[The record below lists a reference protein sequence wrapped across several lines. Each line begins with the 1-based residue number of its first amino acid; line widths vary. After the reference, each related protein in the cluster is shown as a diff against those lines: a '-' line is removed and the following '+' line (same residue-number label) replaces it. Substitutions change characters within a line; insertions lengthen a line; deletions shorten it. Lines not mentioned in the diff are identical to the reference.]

1 MREIST
7 IVGLEVV
14 GVADGK
20 VVGRVSQVVYDLS
33 TGKMEGLI
41 TGTGAGER
49 GVPAENILTIGAD
62 AVMVPNA
69 EAAVRL
75 SDLPALMGK
84 RKDPEAQPLRAVTDD
99 GQKLG
104 QVSRVWIDPVAR
116 VVTRFEVSAGLLR
129 DLAEG
134 PLMLP
139 IVPGSTHG
147 EDTLVVPALALME
160 MSGGHQGGLRAQM
173 QHLSEK
179 VKEQSAAARHQAEE
193 SAKAAR
199 EKIEKAV
206 ETARKQ
212 TSEVAQKAREQT
224 ADLAEK
230 ASKQTAEVAQ
240 KASKGATDLA
250 HKAQEGATAVAT
262 MAKEQAHRGQK
273 AEEPVPVPH
282 RGEDEGEELEAC
294 SSACNTET
302 GDLPAEGAA
311 YKEGTPVPHR
321 EEDEGE
327 ELEACSSACNT
338 ETGDLP
344 AEGAAYHEAKLI
356 PHRGEDDIEE
366 PEGGTVNWDEP
377 TPPPV
382 EGAPIE
388 DEPEHK
394 RKKKP
399 KE

>member
-1 MREIST
+1 
-7 IVGLEVV
+7 
-14 GVADGK
+14 
-20 VVGRVSQVVYDLS
+20 
-33 TGKMEGLI
+33 
-41 TGTGAGER
+41 
-49 GVPAENILTIGAD
+49 VPAENILTIGAD

-250 HKAQEGATAVAT
+250 HKA
-262 MAKEQAHRGQK
+262 
-273 AEEPVPVPH
+273 EEPVPVPH